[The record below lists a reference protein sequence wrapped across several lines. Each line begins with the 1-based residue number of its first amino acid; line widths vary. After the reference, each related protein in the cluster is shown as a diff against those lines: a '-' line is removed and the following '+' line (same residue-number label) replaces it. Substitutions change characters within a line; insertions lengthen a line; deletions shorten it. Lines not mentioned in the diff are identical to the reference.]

1 MALDKAVDSAQLNAD
16 LTAVADAIRT
26 KGGTSAQLAYP
37 DGFVSAI
44 QAIQTGAPLQI
55 VVTTSAGA
63 TVTATNGSKTISET
77 ADSTGVC
84 TLTVPET
91 GTWSVSATLVGQ
103 TSDTKTV
110 SITGSYA
117 VALTFFSAT
126 ITVNVDSGASVTLKK
141 GGTTI
146 ATKTSNGTAVFTV
159 TETGTYTVTATKN
172 GQTTSGSVNVVS
184 GTTSYS
190 LTLSFA
196 SSTLN
201 NNEWSVI
208 KSVSDAG
215 QGANYWSIGDRK
227 AITLNGTVGHLT
239 LSNYTTYAF
248 IIGFNH
254 NASVEGA
261 NRIHFQLAKT
271 ALSGGTDV
279 CLCDSSYNSTVS
291 TTGYFSMNSSR
302 TNSGGWASSQ
312 MRTNICGTSLSSY
325 SGTMIAVIPAA
336 LRAVLKSVT
345 KYTDNTGGGSTA
357 ANHVTVTTDYI
368 FLLSEFEVFGSI
380 EHGNTNEKNK
390 QAQYAYYS
398 AGNSKIKYKHDGTS
412 TAAIWW
418 HRSPRAN
425 SSAAFV
431 RVNTNGTDDYF
442 IANGSNGFAP
452 GFCV

>member
-1 MALDKAVDSAQLNAD
+1 MIGRTNAVSKPGVELS
-16 LTAVADAIRT
+16 LVVSV
-26 KGGTSAQLAYP
+26 TS
-37 DGFVSAI
+37 
-44 QAIQTGAPLQI
+44 GA
-55 VVTTSAGA
+55 A
-63 TVTATNGSKTISET
+63 VTATKGSKTVNGT
-77 ADSTGVC
+77 AAGGSC
-84 TLTVPET
+84 TLTLPEA
-91 GTWSVSATLVGQ
+91 GTWSVKATLGGQ
-103 TSDTKTV
+103 TSDTKSV
-110 SITGSYA
+110 SVVDSYA

-159 TETGTYTVTATKN
+159 TETGAYTVTATKN

-190 LTLSFA
+190 LTLSFV

-227 AITLNGTVGHLT
+227 AVTLNGTVGKLS
-239 LSNYTTYAF
+239 LSNVTTYAF

-254 NASVEGA
+254 NASVEGT

-271 ALSGGTDV
+271 ALTGGTDV
-279 CLCDSSYNSTVS
+279 CLCDSSYNSNVS

-325 SGTMIAVIPAA
+325 SGTIIAVIPAA

-345 KYTDNTGGGSTA
+345 KYTDNTANGGGSTA
-357 ANHVTVTTDYI
+357 SYVTATTDYF

-380 EHGNTNEKNK
+380 SYGNTNEKNK

-398 AGNSKIKYKHDGTS
+398 AGNSKIKYKHNGTS
-412 TAAIWW
+412 TAAPWW
-418 HRSPRAN
+418 LRSPRA
-425 SSAAFV
+425 SGSYRFV
-431 RVNTNGTDDYF
+431 SVYTDGTVSYYNAYF
-442 IANGSNGFAP
+442 SLGFAP

>member
-1 MALDKAVDSAQLNAD
+1 MAEYLTNNTD
-16 LTAVADAIRT
+16 LKKVADAIRT
-26 KGGTSAQLAYP
+26 KGGTSAALAYP
-37 DGFVSAI
+37 DEYVSAI
-44 QAIQTGAPLQI
+44 NAITTGIELKI
-55 VVTTSAGA
+55 VVSVTTGA
-63 TVTATNGSKTISET
+63 TVTATKGSDTVIGTSVN
-77 ADSTGVC
+77 GVC
-84 TLTVPET
+84 TLVVPEA
-91 GTWSVSATLVGQ
+91 GTWSVNATINGK
-103 TSDTKTV
+103 TSNTKSV
-110 SITGSYA
+110 SVVDSYA

-159 TETGTYTVTATKN
+159 TETGEYTVTATKN
-172 GQTTSGSVNVVS
+172 GLTTSGSVNVVS

-190 LTLSFA
+190 LTLSFV

-227 AITLNGTVGHLT
+227 AVTLNGTVGKLS
-239 LSNYTTYAF
+239 LSNVTTYAF

-254 NASVEGA
+254 NASVEGT

-271 ALSGGTDV
+271 ALTGGTDV
-279 CLCDSSYNSTVS
+279 CLCDSSYNKSVS
-291 TTGYFSMNSSR
+291 TTGYFSMNSSG
-302 TNSGGWASSQ
+302 TNSGGWKSSQ

-325 SGTMIAVIPAA
+325 SGTIIAVIPEA

-345 KYTDNTGGGSTA
+345 KYTNNSSDPA
-357 ANHVTVTTDYI
+357 AVYISETTDYF
-368 FLLSEFEVFGSI
+368 FLLSEYEVFGSCTYSHST
-380 EHGNTNEKNK
+380 EANR

-398 AGNSKIKYKHDGTS
+398 AGNSKIKYNYSSTS
-412 TAAIWW
+412 TAVYWW
-418 HRSPRAN
+418 LRSPLAGNTAYFVDVYTDGTVTN
-425 SSAAFV
+425 SYAF
-431 RVNTNGTDDYF
+431 F
-442 IANGSNGFAP
+442 SLGFAP

>member
-1 MALDKAVDSAQLNAD
+1 MIGRTNAVSKPGVELS
-16 LTAVADAIRT
+16 LVVSV
-26 KGGTSAQLAYP
+26 TS
-37 DGFVSAI
+37 
-44 QAIQTGAPLQI
+44 GA
-55 VVTTSAGA
+55 A
-63 TVTATNGSKTISET
+63 VTATKGSKTVNGT
-77 ADSTGVC
+77 AAGGSCV
-84 TLTVPET
+84 LSLPEA
-91 GTWSVSATLVGQ
+91 GTWSVKATLNGQ
-103 TSDTKTV
+103 TSDTKNV
-110 SITGSYA
+110 SVVDSYA

-159 TETGTYTVTATKN
+159 TETGAYTVTATKN

-190 LTLSFA
+190 LTLSFV

-227 AITLNGTVGHLT
+227 AVTLNGTVGKLS
-239 LSNYTTYAF
+239 LSNVTTYAF

-261 NRIHFQLAKT
+261 NRIHFQFAKT

-325 SGTMIAVIPAA
+325 SGTIIAVIPAA

-345 KYTDNTGGGSTA
+345 KYTDNTANGGGSTA
-357 ANHVTVTTDYI
+357 SYITATTDYF

-380 EHGNTNEKNK
+380 TYGNTNEKNK

-412 TAAIWW
+412 TAALWW
-418 HRSPRAN
+418 LRSPFASN
-425 SSAAFV
+425 SYYFV
-431 RVNTNGTDDYF
+431 LVYTDGTVNYNTAYN
-442 IANGSNGFAP
+442 SLGFAP

>member
-1 MALDKAVDSAQLNAD
+1 MIGRTNAVSKPGVELS
-16 LTAVADAIRT
+16 LVVSV
-26 KGGTSAQLAYP
+26 TS
-37 DGFVSAI
+37 
-44 QAIQTGAPLQI
+44 GA
-55 VVTTSAGA
+55 A
-63 TVTATNGSKTISET
+63 VTATKGSKTVNGT
-77 ADSTGVC
+77 AAGGSCV
-84 TLTVPET
+84 LSLPEA
-91 GTWSVSATLVGQ
+91 GTWSVKATLNGQ
-103 TSDTKTV
+103 TSDTKSV
-110 SITGSYA
+110 SVVDSYA

-159 TETGTYTVTATKN
+159 TETGAYTVTATKN

-190 LTLSFA
+190 LTLSFV

-227 AITLNGTVGHLT
+227 AVTLNGTVGKLS
-239 LSNYTTYAF
+239 LSNVTTYAF

-254 NASVEGA
+254 NSSVEGT

-271 ALSGGTDV
+271 ALTGGTDV
-279 CLCDSSYNSTVS
+279 CLCDNSYNSTVS

-325 SGTMIAVIPAA
+325 SGTIIAVIPAA

-345 KYTDNTGGGSTA
+345 KYTDNTANGGGSTA
-357 ANHVTVTTDYI
+357 SYVTATTDYF

-380 EHGNTNEKNK
+380 TYGNTNEKNK

-398 AGNSKIKYKHDGTS
+398 AGNSKVKYKHDGTS
-412 TAAIWW
+412 TAAFWW
-418 HRSPRAN
+418 LRSPHASN
-425 SSAAFV
+425 SYTFV
-431 RVNTNGTDDYF
+431 YVNTGGTVSYGN
-442 IANGSNGFAP
+442 AYYSLGFAP

>member
-1 MALDKAVDSAQLNAD
+1 MIGRTNAVSKPGVELS
-16 LTAVADAIRT
+16 LVVSV
-26 KGGTSAQLAYP
+26 TS
-37 DGFVSAI
+37 
-44 QAIQTGAPLQI
+44 GA
-55 VVTTSAGA
+55 A
-63 TVTATNGSKTISET
+63 VTATKGSKTVNGT
-77 ADSTGVC
+77 AAGGSC
-84 TLTVPET
+84 TLTLPEA
-91 GTWSVSATLVGQ
+91 GTWSVKATLGGQ
-103 TSDTKTV
+103 TSDTKSV
-110 SITGSYA
+110 SVVDSYA

-159 TETGTYTVTATKN
+159 TETGAYTVTATKN

-190 LTLSFA
+190 LTLSFV

-227 AITLNGTVGHLT
+227 AVTLNGTVGKLS
-239 LSNYTTYAF
+239 LSNVTTYAF

-254 NASVEGA
+254 NASVEGT

-271 ALSGGTDV
+271 ALTGGTDV
-279 CLCDSSYNSTVS
+279 CLCDSSYNSNAS

-325 SGTMIAVIPAA
+325 SGTIIAVIPAA

-345 KYTDNTGGGSTA
+345 KYTDNTANGGGSTA
-357 ANHVTVTTDYI
+357 SYVTATTDYF

-380 EHGNTNEKNK
+380 SYGNTNEKNK

-398 AGNSKIKYKHDGTS
+398 AGNSKIKYKHNGTS
-412 TAAIWW
+412 TAAYWW
-418 HRSPRAN
+418 LRSPYASN
-425 SSAAFV
+425 SSNFV
-431 RVNTNGTDDYF
+431 FVYAGGTVNGNYAD
-442 IANGSNGFAP
+442 NSLGFAP

>member
-1 MALDKAVDSAQLNAD
+1 MIGRTNAVSKPGVELS
-16 LTAVADAIRT
+16 LVVSV
-26 KGGTSAQLAYP
+26 TS
-37 DGFVSAI
+37 
-44 QAIQTGAPLQI
+44 GA
-55 VVTTSAGA
+55 A
-63 TVTATNGSKTISET
+63 VTATKGSKTVNGT
-77 ADSTGVC
+77 AAGGSCV
-84 TLTVPET
+84 LSLPEA
-91 GTWSVSATLVGQ
+91 GTWSVKATLNGQ
-103 TSDTKTV
+103 TSDTKNV
-110 SITGSYA
+110 SVVDSYA

-159 TETGTYTVTATKN
+159 TETGAYTVTATKN

-190 LTLSFA
+190 LTLSFV

-201 NNEWSVI
+201 NNEWNVI

-227 AITLNGTVGHLT
+227 AVTLNGTVGKLS
-239 LSNYTTYAF
+239 LSNVTTYAF

-325 SGTMIAVIPAA
+325 SGTIIAVIPAA

-345 KYTDNTGGGSTA
+345 KYTDNTANGGGSTA
-357 ANHVTVTTDYI
+357 SYITATTDYF

-380 EHGNTNEKNK
+380 TYGNTNEKNK

-418 HRSPRAN
+418 LRSPRA
-425 SSAAFV
+425 SDSYFFV
-431 RVNTNGTDDYF
+431 RVRADGTVTNSYAD
-442 IANGSNGFAP
+442 GSLGFAP

>member
-1 MALDKAVDSAQLNAD
+1 MIGRTNAVSKPGVELS
-16 LTAVADAIRT
+16 LVVSV
-26 KGGTSAQLAYP
+26 TS
-37 DGFVSAI
+37 
-44 QAIQTGAPLQI
+44 GA
-55 VVTTSAGA
+55 A
-63 TVTATNGSKTISET
+63 VTATKGSKTVNGT
-77 ADSTGVC
+77 AAGGSCV
-84 TLTVPET
+84 LSLPEA
-91 GTWSVSATLVGQ
+91 GTWSVKATLNGK
-103 TSDTKTV
+103 TSDTKNV
-110 SITGSYA
+110 SVVDSYA

-159 TETGTYTVTATKN
+159 TETGAYTVTATKN

-190 LTLSFA
+190 LTLSFV

-208 KSVSDAG
+208 KSVSDKG

-227 AITLNGTVGHLT
+227 AVTLNGTVGKLS
-239 LSNYTTYAF
+239 LSNVTTYAF

-254 NASVEGA
+254 NSSVEGT

-271 ALSGGTDV
+271 ALTGGTDV
-279 CLCDSSYNSTVS
+279 CLCDNSYNSTVS

-325 SGTMIAVIPAA
+325 SGTIIAVIPAA

-345 KYTDNTGGGSTA
+345 KYTDNTANGGGSTA
-357 ANHVTVTTDYI
+357 SYVTATTDYF

-380 EHGNTNEKNK
+380 TYGNTNEKNK

-398 AGNSKIKYKHDGTS
+398 AGNSKVKYKHDGTS
-412 TAAIWW
+412 TAAFWW
-418 HRSPRAN
+418 LRSPLASY
-425 SSAAFV
+425 SSLFV
-431 RVNTNGTDDYF
+431 FVYTDGTV
-442 IANGSNGFAP
+442 NGSDAYYSLGFAP

>member
-1 MALDKAVDSAQLNAD
+1 MAVNRVDINGATVID
-16 LTAVADAIRT
+16 LTGDSVTPETLLQGATAHDASGAAIT
-26 KGGTSAQLAYP
+26 GTMVRGTELK
-37 DGFVSAI
+37 I
-44 QAIQTGAPLQI
+44 I
-55 VVTTSAGA
+55 VTVTSGA
-63 TVTATNGSKTISET
+63 TVTATKGSKVVSGTSVNGT
-77 ADSTGVC
+77 C
-84 TLTVPET
+84 TLTVPEA
-91 GTWSVSATLVGQ
+91 GTWSVKATLSGQ
-103 TSDTKTV
+103 TSNTKN
-110 SITGSYA
+110 ITFTDSYTTS
-117 VALTFFSAT
+117 LTFFNAT
-126 ITVNVDSGASVTLKK
+126 ITVTVESGASVTLKK

-159 TETGTYTVTATKN
+159 TETGTYTVEATKS
-172 GQTTSGSVNVVS
+172 GQTKSGSVNVVS
-184 GTTSYS
+184 STTSYA
-190 LTLSFA
+190 LTLSFL

-227 AITLNGTVGHLT
+227 AVTLNGTVGKLS
-239 LSNYTTYAF
+239 LSNVTTYAF

-254 NASVEGA
+254 NASVEGT

-271 ALSGGTDV
+271 ALTGGTDV
-279 CLCDSSYNSTVS
+279 CLCDNSYNSNVS

-325 SGTMIAVIPAA
+325 SGTIIAVIPAA

-357 ANHVTVTTDYI
+357 ASAVTATTDYF
-368 FLLSEFEVFGSI
+368 FLLSEYEVFGSI
-380 EHGNTNEKNK
+380 SYANSNESSK

-412 TAAIWW
+412 TAAYWRL
-418 HRSPRAN
+418 RSPLAST
-425 SSAAFV
+425 SSSFV
-431 RVNTNGTDDYF
+431 LVSTDGTVGGYY
-442 IANGSNGFAP
+442 AYASLGFAP

>member
-1 MALDKAVDSAQLNAD
+1 MIGRTNAVSKPGVELS
-16 LTAVADAIRT
+16 LVVSV
-26 KGGTSAQLAYP
+26 TS
-37 DGFVSAI
+37 
-44 QAIQTGAPLQI
+44 GA
-55 VVTTSAGA
+55 A
-63 TVTATNGSKTISET
+63 VTATKGSKTVNGT
-77 ADSTGVC
+77 AAGGSCV
-84 TLTVPET
+84 LSLPEA
-91 GTWSVSATLVGQ
+91 GTWSVKATLNGQ
-103 TSDTKTV
+103 TSDTKSV
-110 SITGSYA
+110 SVVDSYA

-159 TETGTYTVTATKN
+159 TETGAYTVTATKN

-190 LTLSFA
+190 LTLSFV

-227 AITLNGTVGHLT
+227 AVTLNGTVGKLS
-239 LSNYTTYAF
+239 LSNVTTYAF

-325 SGTMIAVIPAA
+325 SGTIIAVIPAA

-345 KYTDNTGGGSTA
+345 KYTDNTANGGGSTA
-357 ANHVTVTTDYI
+357 SYVTATTDYF

-380 EHGNTNEKNK
+380 SYGNTNEKNK

-412 TAAIWW
+412 TAAYWW
-418 HRSPRAN
+418 LRSPFA
-425 SSAAFV
+425 SGSYFFV
-431 RVNTNGTDDYF
+431 FVYTDGTVVGYDAGY
-442 IANGSNGFAP
+442 SLGFAP

>member
-1 MALDKAVDSAQLNAD
+1 MIGRTNAVSKPGVELS
-16 LTAVADAIRT
+16 LVVSV
-26 KGGTSAQLAYP
+26 TS
-37 DGFVSAI
+37 
-44 QAIQTGAPLQI
+44 GA
-55 VVTTSAGA
+55 A
-63 TVTATNGSKTISET
+63 VTATKGSKTVNGT
-77 ADSTGVC
+77 AAGGSCV
-84 TLTVPET
+84 LSLPEA
-91 GTWSVSATLVGQ
+91 GTWSVKATLGGQ
-103 TSDTKTV
+103 TSDTKSV
-110 SITGSYA
+110 SVVDSYA

-159 TETGTYTVTATKN
+159 TETGAYTVTATKN

-190 LTLSFA
+190 LTLSFV

-227 AITLNGTVGHLT
+227 AVTLNGTVGKLS
-239 LSNYTTYAF
+239 LSNVTTYAF

-254 NASVEGA
+254 NASVEGT

-271 ALSGGTDV
+271 ALTGGTDV
-279 CLCDSSYNSTVS
+279 CLCDSSYNSNVS

-325 SGTMIAVIPAA
+325 SGTIIAVIPAA

-357 ANHVTVTTDYI
+357 ASAVTATTDYF

-380 EHGNTNEKNK
+380 SYGNTNEKNK

-398 AGNSKIKYKHDGTS
+398 AGNSKIKYKHNGTS
-412 TAAIWW
+412 TAARWW
-418 HRSPRAN
+418 LRSPYASYSGHFVYVYTDGTV
-425 SSAAFV
+425 SSGNA
-431 RVNTNGTDDYF
+431 GC
-442 IANGSNGFAP
+442 SLGFAP

>member
-1 MALDKAVDSAQLNAD
+1 MIGRTNAVSKPGVELS
-16 LTAVADAIRT
+16 LVVSV
-26 KGGTSAQLAYP
+26 TS
-37 DGFVSAI
+37 
-44 QAIQTGAPLQI
+44 GA
-55 VVTTSAGA
+55 A
-63 TVTATNGSKTISET
+63 VTATKGSKTVNGT
-77 ADSTGVC
+77 AAGGSC
-84 TLTVPET
+84 TLALPEA
-91 GTWSVSATLVGQ
+91 GTWSVKATLNGQ
-103 TSDTKTV
+103 TSDTKSV
-110 SITGSYA
+110 SVVDSYA

-141 GGTTI
+141 GE
-146 ATKTSNGTAVFTV
+146 TSNGTAVFTV
-159 TETGTYTVTATKN
+159 TETGAYTVTATKN

-190 LTLSFA
+190 LTLSFV

-227 AITLNGTVGHLT
+227 AVTLNGTVGKLS
-239 LSNYTTYAF
+239 LSNVTTYAF

-254 NASVEGA
+254 NASVEGT

-279 CLCDSSYNSTVS
+279 CFCDNQYGPDSGWSPPGA
-291 TTGYFSMNSSR
+291 GYFVMNASN
-302 TNSGGWASSQ
+302 TNSGGWKSSQ
-312 MRTNICGTSLSSY
+312 MRTAICGTSLSSY
-325 SGTMIAVIPAA
+325 SGTIIAVIPAA

-357 ANHVTVTTDYI
+357 ASAVTATTDYF
-368 FLLSEFEVFGSI
+368 FLLSEYEVFGSI
-380 EHGNTNEKNK
+380 SRANSNEASK

-398 AGNSKIKYKHDGTS
+398 AGNSKIKYKHNGTS
-412 TAAIWW
+412 TAAYWW
-418 HRSPRAN
+418 LRSPRASN
-425 SSAAFV
+425 SNRFV
-431 RVNTNGTDDYF
+431 RVDTGGTVVNDAAYY
-442 IANGSNGFAP
+442 SLGFAP

>member
-1 MALDKAVDSAQLNAD
+1 MIGRTNAVSKPGVELS
-16 LTAVADAIRT
+16 LVVSV
-26 KGGTSAQLAYP
+26 TS
-37 DGFVSAI
+37 
-44 QAIQTGAPLQI
+44 GA
-55 VVTTSAGA
+55 A
-63 TVTATNGSKTISET
+63 VTATKGSKTVNGT
-77 ADSTGVC
+77 AAGGSCV
-84 TLTVPET
+84 LSLPEA
-91 GTWSVSATLVGQ
+91 GTWSVKATLNGQ
-103 TSDTKTV
+103 TSDTKSV
-110 SITGSYA
+110 SVVDSYA

-159 TETGTYTVTATKN
+159 TETGAYTVTATKN

-190 LTLSFA
+190 LTLSFV

-227 AITLNGTVGHLT
+227 AVTLNGTVGKLS
-239 LSNYTTYAF
+239 LSNVTTYAF

-254 NASVEGA
+254 NASVEGT

-271 ALSGGTDV
+271 ALTGGTDV
-279 CLCDSSYNSTVS
+279 CLCDSSYNSNVS

-325 SGTMIAVIPAA
+325 SGTIIAVIPAA

-345 KYTDNTGGGSTA
+345 KYTDNTANGGGSTA
-357 ANHVTVTTDYI
+357 SYVTATTDYF

-380 EHGNTNEKNK
+380 SYGNTNEKNK

-398 AGNSKIKYKHDGTS
+398 AGNSKIKYKHNGTS

-418 HRSPRAN
+418 LRSPSASN
-425 SSAAFV
+425 SSSFV
-431 RVNTNGTDDYF
+431 IVYTDDTVDYDD
-442 IANGSNGFAP
+442 AYYSLGFAP

>member
-1 MALDKAVDSAQLNAD
+1 MIGRTNAVSKPGVELS
-16 LTAVADAIRT
+16 LVVSV
-26 KGGTSAQLAYP
+26 TS
-37 DGFVSAI
+37 
-44 QAIQTGAPLQI
+44 GA
-55 VVTTSAGA
+55 A
-63 TVTATNGSKTISET
+63 VTATKGSKTVNGT
-77 ADSTGVC
+77 AAGGSCV
-84 TLTVPET
+84 LSLPEA
-91 GTWSVSATLVGQ
+91 GTWSVKATLNGQ
-103 TSDTKTV
+103 TSDTKSV
-110 SITGSYA
+110 SVVDSYA

-159 TETGTYTVTATKN
+159 TETGAYTVTATKN

-190 LTLSFA
+190 LTLSFV

-227 AITLNGTVGHLT
+227 AVTLNGTVGKLS
-239 LSNYTTYAF
+239 LSNVTTYAF

-254 NASVEGA
+254 NASVEGT

-271 ALSGGTDV
+271 ALTGGTDV
-279 CLCDSSYNSTVS
+279 CLCDSSYNSNVS

-325 SGTMIAVIPAA
+325 SGTIIAVIPAA

-345 KYTDNTGGGSTA
+345 KYTDNTANGGGSTA
-357 ANHVTVTTDYI
+357 SYVTATTDYF

-380 EHGNTNEKNK
+380 SYGNTNEKNK

-412 TAAIWW
+412 TAAFWW
-418 HRSPRAN
+418 LRSPAA
-425 SSAAFV
+425 STSHAFV
-431 RVNTNGTDDYF
+431 LVYAGGTVYYYS
-442 IANGSNGFAP
+442 AHYSLGFAP